1 MYPPVIVLGIDG
13 ALGNFSAA
21 VATAG
26 SIRAF
31 RSERGNVALEAGLTT
46 VSAVLK
52 DAEVSATAIDRIAVG
67 CGPGGFTGLRIAI
80 SYAKSLAQAWRRP
93 LVAIDSFDLLEYG
106 RRLDR
111 VLTIVVGRRG
121 VISARL
127 RDGTGVERASGWIA
141 DVLRELEAPLS
152 RDRVSLPVIGA
163 PEDVLGAL
171 AERGIL
177 VSPVTPSTS
186 PAACAA
192 ALAAAALTPAPSVHA
207 VRADYGEL
215 PAARVPRLK

>member
-1 MYPPVIVLGIDG
+1 MIVLGIDG
-13 ALGNFSAA
+13 ALGGFSAA
-21 VATAG
+21 VAAAG
-26 SIRAF
+26 AIRAF
-31 RSERGNVALEAGLTT
+31 DSEPGNVALEAGLTT
-46 VSAVLK
+46 VAAVLK
-52 DAEVSATAIDRIAVG
+52 DAGVSAPDIERIAVG

-106 RRLDR
+106 GGFDR
-111 VLTIVVGRRG
+111 VLTVVVGRPG

-127 RDGTGVERASGWIA
+127 RDGALVARASGWIA
-141 DVLRELEAPLS
+141 DVVGELESALLQAGGKLGGPLPA
-152 RDRVSLPVIGA
+152 VGA
-163 PEDVLGAL
+163 SEDVLGAL
-171 AERGIL
+171 AERGIA

-192 ALAAAALTPAPSVHA
+192 ALAAAALIPAPSVHA